1 MKGLIPIEKDVF
13 SVADRLKEVD
23 ERYRVYRNTLDHR
36 FEVYVGEALQFVVP
50 FQKLDAR
57 TVEYA
62 RKTRIERVNKIVQE
76 LDKEND
82 LLEKRKNRAIIDTAL
97 AQAGF

>member
-23 ERYRVYRNTLDHR
+23 ERYRVYRNTLAHR
-36 FEVYVGEALQFVVP
+36 FEVYAGEALQFVVP

-82 LLEKRKNRAIIDTAL
+82 LLEKRKNRAIIDSAL

>member
-23 ERYRVYRNTLDHR
+23 ERYRVYRNTLAHR
-36 FEVYVGEALQFVVP
+36 FEVYAGEALQFVVP

>member
-23 ERYRVYRNTLDHR
+23 ERYRVYRNTLAHR

-82 LLEKRKNRAIIDTAL
+82 LLEKRKNRAIIDNAL

>member
-13 SVADRLKEVD
+13 SIAERLKEID
-23 ERYRVYRNTLDHR
+23 ERYVLYRNPIAHR

-62 RKTRIERVNKIVQE
+62 RKTRIERMDAIV
-76 LDKEND
+76 KEIDRLND
-82 LLEKRKNRAIIDTAL
+82 LASKRKDKQIIENAL

>member
-23 ERYRVYRNTLDHR
+23 ERYRVYRNTLAHR
-36 FEVYVGEALQFVVP
+36 FEVYVGEALQLVVP

-82 LLEKRKNRAIIDTAL
+82 LLEKRKNRAIIDGAL

>member
-23 ERYRVYRNTLDHR
+23 ERYRVYRNTLAHR

-50 FQKLDAR
+50 FQK
-57 TVEYA
+57 
-62 RKTRIERVNKIVQE
+62 KTTCLKREKIVQS
-76 LDKEND
+76 LTM
-82 LLEKRKNRAIIDTAL
+82 L
-97 AQAGF
+97 

>member
-1 MKGLIPIEKDVF
+1 MKGLIPIEKDLF
-13 SVADRLKEVD
+13 SIADRLKEVD
-23 ERYRVYRNTLDHR
+23 ERYRVYRNTLAHR
-36 FEVYVGEALQFVVP
+36 FEVYAGEELQFVVP

-82 LLEKRKNRAIIDTAL
+82 LLEKRKNRAIIEGAL

>member
-23 ERYRVYRNTLDHR
+23 ERYRVYRNTLAHR

>member
-23 ERYRVYRNTLDHR
+23 ERYRVYRNTLAHR
-36 FEVYVGEALQFVVP
+36 FEVYVGKALQFVVP

>member
-1 MKGLIPIEKDVF
+1 M
-13 SVADRLKEVD
+13 
-23 ERYRVYRNTLDHR
+23 YRNTLAHR

>member
-13 SVADRLKEVD
+13 SIAERLKEID
-23 ERYRVYRNTLDHR
+23 KRYVVYRNVLAHR

-50 FQKLDAR
+50 FPRLDAR
-57 TVEYA
+57 TIEFA
-62 RKTRIERVNKIVQE
+62 RKTRVERMDAIV
-76 LDKEND
+76 KEIDRQND
-82 LLEKRKNRAIIDTAL
+82 LADKRKEKQIIENAL

>member
-23 ERYRVYRNTLDHR
+23 ERYRVYRNTLAHR

-82 LLEKRKNRAIIDTAL
+82 LLEKRKNRAIIDSAL

>member
-1 MKGLIPIEKDVF
+1 MHGLIPIEKDVF
-13 SVADRLKEVD
+13 SIADRLKEID
-23 ERYRVYRNTLDHR
+23 ERYVLFRNVISHR

-50 FQKLDAR
+50 FQKLDSR

-62 RKTRIERVNKIVQE
+62 RKTRIERVDKIVQE
-76 LDKEND
+76 MDKQNE
-82 LLEKRKNRAIIDTAL
+82 LLEKRKNRKIIEDAL